1 MLSETKNGHI
11 LELYIETNE
20 VNSLN
25 VEFFKTFSAKL
36 DLIAKD
42 LSIKT
47 VILTSKNEKF
57 FLTVLIPKFLWVN
70 LRKKSETLCVLLWR
84 LHPNIYF
91 WIDPLSVQ

>member
-1 MLSETKNGHI
+1 MLSEIRNGHI
-11 LELYIETNE
+11 MEFYIETNE

-42 LSIKT
+42 QSIKS

-57 FLTVLIPKFLWVN
+57 FPTVLIPEFL
-70 LRKKSETLCVLLWR
+70 
-84 LHPNIYF
+84 
-91 WIDPLSVQ
+91 

>member
-1 MLSETKNGHI
+1 MHSVIKNDHI

-42 LSIKT
+42 QSIKS
-47 VILTSKNEKF
+47 VILTSKNEKIF
-57 FLTVLIPKFLWVN
+57 SNGFNPEIFVD
-70 LRKKSETLCVLLWR
+70 KSSEE
-84 LHPNIYF
+84 I
-91 WIDPLSVQ
+91 